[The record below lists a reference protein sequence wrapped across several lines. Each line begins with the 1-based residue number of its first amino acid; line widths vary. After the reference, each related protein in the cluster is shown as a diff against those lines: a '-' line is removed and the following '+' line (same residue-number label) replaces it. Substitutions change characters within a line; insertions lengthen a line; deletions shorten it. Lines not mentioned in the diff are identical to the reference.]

1 MKIILLFL
9 YLTIAVIASS
19 ERKLII
25 GSFLSQQEAD
35 RALEKFEAQLDS
47 EFYVIQDQ
55 YGFNIVAR
63 ASGRSYIVTLE
74 PFENYKAAK
83 EVKELLPPLYADAF
97 INKYTPPTTSISENT
112 AAAVQSIPTDQI
124 TEHNKEQTA
133 TEPTPKRPSTQTA
146 SAHMETPQQSVEP
159 DPITPIVQPSSSPQP
174 TTAVKPPPTPE
185 PIVSNTVV
193 QQPSNSTTTQPIMHD
208 TVKQPSAP
216 SIQESAS
223 TESQPLSLASTK
235 GNSLFIYAL
244 LAAVILLL
252 LLIKFY
258 RDNQLLK
265 EKLQASDTL
274 YNNCCDEKNHLE
286 ETLTSK
292 DAFLENL
299 TLSLKKPIDSILSST
314 RALIEISTNRKEHEL
329 LDNITASSSKL
340 DEVINNIIDITN
352 LRSNALDLE
361 RVEFNINTILETV
374 ATSANQMAQEKGVE
388 ITFDVDTKMPI
399 KFMGDPLRIN
409 QILTNILNQSLNN
422 TQRGEVIIS
431 VKPISVTE
439 QSANLE
445 FTFRDTGVGFR
456 QEEIDSVFNDF
467 ADEHVYNIDSNIKIG
482 LIMSKQLINTMGG
495 DIKLKSSYGH
505 GSSFVFNLVLDL
517 PEKIEQRKYRLPY
530 KEIMKYSALIVDN
543 NVLAARVLRQQLEYF
558 HLKVKPSFS
567 WEHAAKIIHDEF
579 HHVDFLILNSNV
591 LGETSIEELSDI
603 ADKQGL
609 QIVFVVHDM
618 RDIHYQIMEKF
629 KHAHFLHKPFT
640 QKKLLELLT
649 TIHEINLEKESYE
662 S

>member
-1 MKIILLFL
+1 MNMKTFFLLFL
-9 YLTIAVIASS
+9 TLLSLYASS
-19 ERKLII
+19 ERKIII
-25 GSFLSQQEAD
+25 GSFPSQYDAD
-35 RALEKFEAQLDS
+35 KALEKFESQLGS

-63 ASGRSYIVTLE
+63 PSGRAFIIALE
-74 PFENYKAAK
+74 PFENYQAAK
-83 EVKELLPPLYADAF
+83 EVKEFLPPSYADAF
-97 INKYTPPTTSISENT
+97 INKYTPPSKSLPIEDIVTSLPVKETAPTMSERLALAAKTTPQPKEKNDSDTKTVLTPQDSLKTPTSQPTIPVTSTQSIETVS
-112 AAAVQSIPTDQI
+112 AAATN
-124 TEHNKEQTA
+124 TT
-133 TEPTPKRPSTQTA
+133 
-146 SAHMETPQQSVEP
+146 
-159 DPITPIVQPSSSPQP
+159 
-174 TTAVKPPPTPE
+174 TTAVA
-185 PIVSNTVV
+185 SNALEE
-193 QQPSNSTTTQPIMHD
+193 
-208 TVKQPSAP
+208 PSANV
-216 SIQESAS
+216 SVA
-223 TESQPLSLASTK
+223 TERTVTHKSSNNT
-235 GNSLFIYAL
+235 GNSLLIAAL
-244 LAAVILLL
+244 VAAIVLFLA
-252 LLIKFY
+252 LIKFY

-265 EKLQASDTL
+265 EKLHASDTL
-274 YNNCCDEKNHLE
+274 YNTCCDEKNHLE

-299 TLSLKKPIDSILSST
+299 TLSLKKPIDTILSAT
-314 RALIEISTNRKEHEL
+314 ETLAKISTNRKEHEM

-361 RVEFNINTILETV
+361 HVEFNINTILETV
-374 ATSANQMAQEKGVE
+374 ASSANQMALEKGVE

-399 KFMGDPLRIN
+399 KYLGDPLRIN

-422 TQRGEVIIS
+422 TQRGEIIIS
-431 VKPISVTE
+431 LKPRSITD
-439 QSANLE
+439 NTIDLE
-445 FTFRDTGVGFR
+445 FTFRDTGIGFR

-495 DIKLKSSYGH
+495 EITLKSSYGH

-603 ADKQGL
+603 AEKQGL

-640 QKKLLELLT
+640 QKKLLDLLI
-649 TIHEINLEKESYE
+649 TIHEINLENESYE

>member
-1 MKIILLFL
+1 MKTIILLFL
-9 YLTIAVIASS
+9 TLISLYASS
-19 ERKLII
+19 ERKIII
-25 GSFLSQQEAD
+25 GSFPSQNEAD
-35 RALEKFEAQLDS
+35 KALEKFESQLDA

-63 ASGRSYIVTLE
+63 PSGRSFIIALE
-74 PFENYKAAK
+74 PFENYRVAK
-83 EVKELLPPLYADAF
+83 EVKAFLPPTYADAF
-97 INKYTPPTTSISENT
+97 INKYIPPSKPKVREFIAPKENIIEPIPMQDAVPTMSERLASAALTAPQPKEINATDTPVDVTTPKEAVTTSPLQPQTLPPVTPVHTDNTSAPTSNT
-112 AAAVQSIPTDQI
+112 AETTVATNAIEEPSATVPSLQEEADATVQKPSESSNNLPLIAAV
-124 TEHNKEQTA
+124 
-133 TEPTPKRPSTQTA
+133 
-146 SAHMETPQQSVEP
+146 
-159 DPITPIVQPSSSPQP
+159 
-174 TTAVKPPPTPE
+174 
-185 PIVSNTVV
+185 
-193 QQPSNSTTTQPIMHD
+193 
-208 TVKQPSAP
+208 
-216 SIQESAS
+216 
-223 TESQPLSLASTK
+223 LAA
-235 GNSLFIYAL
+235 IAL
-244 LAAVILLL
+244 LIA
-252 LLIKFY
+252 LIKLY
-258 RDNQLLK
+258 RDNQLLR
-265 EKLQASDTL
+265 EKLHASDTL
-274 YNNCCDEKNHLE
+274 YNGCCDEKNHLE

-299 TLSLKKPIDSILSST
+299 TLSLKKPIDTILSATLS
-314 RALIEISTNRKEHEL
+314 LSEISTNRKEHEL

-361 RVEFNINTILETV
+361 HVEFNINTVLETV
-374 ATSANQMAQEKGVE
+374 ASSANQMALEKGIE

-399 KFMGDPLRIN
+399 KYMGDPLRIN

-422 TQRGEVIIS
+422 TQRGEIIIS
-431 VKPISVTE
+431 LKPRSVTE
-439 QSANLE
+439 SSIDLE
-445 FTFRDTGVGFR
+445 FTFRDTGIGFR

-495 DIKLKSSYGH
+495 EIKLKSSYGH

-517 PEKIEQRKYRLPY
+517 PKQVEQRKYRLPY

-603 ADKQGL
+603 AEKQGL

-640 QKKLLELLT
+640 QKKLLDLLI

-662 S
+662 G

>member
-1 MKIILLFL
+1 MKTFFFLFL
-9 YLTIAVIASS
+9 TFIALYASS
-19 ERKLII
+19 ERKIII
-25 GSFLSQQEAD
+25 GSFPSQNDAD
-35 RALEKFEAQLDS
+35 KALEKFESQLDA

-63 ASGRSYIVTLE
+63 PSGRSFIIALE
-74 PFENYKAAK
+74 PFESYQAAK
-83 EVKELLPPLYADAF
+83 EVKEFLPPTYADAF
-97 INKYTPPTTSISENT
+97 INKYTPPLEPQPSEQIETKDIITPVPVQKPVRTPSPKPVAATVEVPQAQNKPDAVPERAVVPKKPLQETASQNSTPVTPIEPQDTIPASLTKKDPT
-112 AAAVQSIPTDQI
+112 AAVASD
-124 TEHNKEQTA
+124 A
-133 TEPTPKRPSTQTA
+133 TEIPS
-146 SAHMETPQQSVEP
+146 V
-159 DPITPIVQPSSSPQP
+159 IVQEVQAET
-174 TTAVKPPPTPE
+174 TTAQE
-185 PIVSNTVV
+185 
-193 QQPSNSTTTQPIMHD
+193 PSNSINT
-208 TVKQPSAP
+208 
-216 SIQESAS
+216 
-223 TESQPLSLASTK
+223 
-235 GNSLFIYAL
+235 LFIVTL
-244 LAAVILLL
+244 LAAIVLLL
-252 LLIKFY
+252 ALIKLY

-265 EKLQASDTL
+265 EKLHASDTL
-274 YNNCCDEKNHLE
+274 YNGCCDEKNHLE

-299 TLSLKKPIDSILSST
+299 TLSLKKPIDTILSAAHTLSD
-314 RALIEISTNRKEHEL
+314 ISTNRKEHEL

-361 RVEFNINTILETV
+361 HVEFNINTILETV
-374 ATSANQMAQEKGVE
+374 ASSANQMALEKGVE
-388 ITFDVDTKMPI
+388 ITFDIDTKMPI
-399 KFMGDPLRIN
+399 KYMGDPLRIN

-422 TQRGEVIIS
+422 TQRGEIIIS
-431 VKPISVTE
+431 LKPRSVT
-439 QSANLE
+439 QKSIDLE
-445 FTFRDTGVGFR
+445 FTFRDTGIGFR

-482 LIMSKQLINTMGG
+482 LIMSKQLITTMGG

-567 WEHAAKIIHDEF
+567 WEHASKIIHDEF

-603 ADKQGL
+603 AEKQGL

-640 QKKLLELLT
+640 QKKLLDLLI

>member
-1 MKIILLFL
+1 MKTFFLLFL
-9 YLTIAVIASS
+9 MLASLYGTS
-19 ERKLII
+19 ERKIII
-25 GSFLSQQEAD
+25 GSFPSQQTAD
-35 RALEKFEAQLDS
+35 RALEKFESQLDS

-63 ASGRSYIVTLE
+63 PSGRTFIVALE
-74 PFENYKAAK
+74 PFDSYQTAK
-83 EVKELLPPLYADAF
+83 EVKEFLPPAYADAF
-97 INKYTPPTTSISENT
+97 INKYTPPPSQAVKREQFSDKTAVAPPVTTEPNAT
-112 AAAVQSIPTDQI
+112 RAQKPVAALL
-124 TEHNKEQTA
+124 QTA
-133 TEPTPKRPSTQTA
+133 QTQEHA
-146 SAHMETPQQSVEP
+146 AP
-159 DPITPIVQPSSSPQP
+159 
-174 TTAVKPPPTPE
+174 
-185 PIVSNTVV
+185 
-193 QQPSNSTTTQPIMHD
+193 PSNSAPLTPSTSAETAKPPTVISEAPTTTAPSAAANTT
-208 TVKQPSAP
+208 TVTVASDATEEPSAP
-216 SIQESAS
+216 IEPAPAKTTPDASSA
-223 TESQPLSLASTK
+223 TVYNALTVA
-235 GNSLFIYAL
+235 AL
-244 LAAVILLL
+244 LAAVALLL
-252 LLIKFY
+252 ALIKFY
-258 RDNQLLK
+258 RDNRLLK
-265 EKLQASDTL
+265 EKLHASDTL
-274 YNNCCDEKNHLE
+274 YNGCCDEKNHLE

-299 TLSLKKPIDSILSST
+299 TLSLKKPIDSILNST
-314 RALIEISTNRKEHEL
+314 QALTEISTNRKEHEL
-329 LDNITASSSKL
+329 LENITASSSKL

-374 ATSANQMAQEKGVE
+374 AASANQMALEKGVE
-388 ITFDVDTKMPI
+388 ITFDIDTKMPI
-399 KFMGDPLRIN
+399 KYMGDPLRIN

-422 TQRGEVIIS
+422 TQRGEIIIS
-431 VKPISVTE
+431 LKPREVTD
-439 QSANLE
+439 STIDLE
-445 FTFRDTGVGFR
+445 VTFRDTGIGFR

-467 ADEHVYNIDSNIKIG
+467 ADEHVFNIDSNIKIG

-517 PEKIEQRKYRLPY
+517 PEQVEQRKYRLPY

-579 HHVDFLILNSNV
+579 HHIDFLILNSNV

-603 ADKQGL
+603 AEKQGL

-629 KHAHFLHKPFT
+629 QHAHFLHKPFT
-640 QKKLLELLT
+640 QKKLLDLLI

-662 S
+662 G

>member
-1 MKIILLFL
+1 MKTFFFLFL
-9 YLTIAVIASS
+9 TFIALYASS
-19 ERKLII
+19 ERKIII
-25 GSFLSQQEAD
+25 GSFPSQNDAD
-35 RALEKFEAQLDS
+35 KALEKFESQLDA

-63 ASGRSYIVTLE
+63 PSGRSFIIALE
-74 PFENYKAAK
+74 PFESYQAAK
-83 EVKELLPPLYADAF
+83 EVKEFLPPTYADAF
-97 INKYTPPTTSISENT
+97 INKYTPPLEPQPSEQIETKDIITSVPVQKPVRTPSPKPVLATVEVPQAQNKPATVPEHAVVPKKPLQETASQNSAPVTPIEPQDTIPAPSTKSNPT
-112 AAAVQSIPTDQI
+112 AAVASD
-124 TEHNKEQTA
+124 A
-133 TEPTPKRPSTQTA
+133 TEIPS
-146 SAHMETPQQSVEP
+146 V
-159 DPITPIVQPSSSPQP
+159 IVQEVQAET
-174 TTAVKPPPTPE
+174 TTAQE
-185 PIVSNTVV
+185 
-193 QQPSNSTTTQPIMHD
+193 PSNSTNT
-208 TVKQPSAP
+208 
-216 SIQESAS
+216 
-223 TESQPLSLASTK
+223 
-235 GNSLFIYAL
+235 LFIVAL
-244 LAAVILLL
+244 LAAIVLLL
-252 LLIKFY
+252 ALIKLY

-265 EKLQASDTL
+265 EKLHASDTL
-274 YNNCCDEKNHLE
+274 YNGCCDEKNHLE

-299 TLSLKKPIDSILSST
+299 TLSLKKPIDTILSAAHTLSD
-314 RALIEISTNRKEHEL
+314 ISTNRKEHEL

-361 RVEFNINTILETV
+361 HVEFNINTILETV
-374 ATSANQMAQEKGVE
+374 ASSANQMALEKGVE
-388 ITFDVDTKMPI
+388 ITFDIDTKMPI
-399 KFMGDPLRIN
+399 KYMGDPLRIN

-422 TQRGEVIIS
+422 TQRGEIIIS
-431 VKPISVTE
+431 LKPRSVT
-439 QSANLE
+439 QKSIDLE
-445 FTFRDTGVGFR
+445 FTFRDTGIGFR

-603 ADKQGL
+603 AEKQGL

-640 QKKLLELLT
+640 QKKLLDLLI

>member
-1 MKIILLFL
+1 MKIFLLLFL
-9 YLTIAVIASS
+9 TFISLYASS
-19 ERKLII
+19 ERKIII
-25 GSFLSQQEAD
+25 GSFPSQSEAD

-47 EFYVIQDQ
+47 EFYAIQDQ

-63 ASGRSYIVTLE
+63 PSGRSFIIALE
-74 PFENYKAAK
+74 PFENYRAAK
-83 EVKELLPPLYADAF
+83 EVKEFVPPSYADAF
-97 INKYTPPTTSISENT
+97 INKYTPPSEPTIEESIAVEDIVTSIPISNDVVTTSQKPSSAAINNPQAEENNNLD
-112 AAAVQSIPTDQI
+112 ADSPVVLANPP
-124 TEHNKEQTA
+124 E
-133 TEPTPKRPSTQTA
+133 EPKSQTQTQVQ
-146 SAHMETPQQSVEP
+146 P
-159 DPITPIVQPSSSPQP
+159 PITPMPSKENTPTATSHNNTDTTVASNMTEVSQPDAIVAVVDHPQEER
-174 TTAVKPPPTPE
+174 TTQE
-185 PIVSNTVV
+185 LS
-193 QQPSNSTTTQPIMHD
+193 SNSN
-208 TVKQPSAP
+208 
-216 SIQESAS
+216 
-223 TESQPLSLASTK
+223 
-235 GNSLFIYAL
+235 NSFLIAALIVAVAL
-244 LAAVILLL
+244 LLGV
-252 LLIKFY
+252 IKFY
-258 RDNQLLK
+258 RDNHLLK
-265 EKLQASDTL
+265 EKLKSSDIL

-299 TLSLKKPIDSILSST
+299 TLSLKKPIDTILNAT
-314 RALIEISTNRKEHEL
+314 QALTEISTNRKEHEL

-361 RVEFNINTILETV
+361 RVEFNINTILETI
-374 ATSANQMAQEKGVE
+374 ASSANQMALEKGIE

-399 KFMGDPLRIN
+399 KYMGDPLRIN

-422 TQRGEVIIS
+422 TQRGEIIIS
-431 VKPISVTE
+431 LKPRSVTE
-439 QSANLE
+439 SSIDLE
-445 FTFRDTGVGFR
+445 FTFRDTGIGFR

-495 DIKLKSSYGH
+495 EIKLKSSYGH

-517 PEKIEQRKYRLPY
+517 PERIEQRKYRLPY

-603 ADKQGL
+603 AEKQGL

-640 QKKLLELLT
+640 QKKLLDLLV